1 MNTNQTADTT
11 YLDDPSLDDLLELYF
26 DPAQTPFTIAKRLRI
41 TTLALNEMLLHPH
54 IAGAIATI
62 AALNERRAPH
72 LASGTLQNLL
82 ALVNKTPAPSP
93 TATSQDVDR
102 FRRLFDST
110 RRAAELL
117 YKMHTPKPLVKA
129 AAKSSDAHPTPFT
142 AFSSPARS
150 SPSTPSAHAPA
161 AGLSSEVLSTSP
173 STSQLTHLKRQA
185 S

>member
-1 MNTNQTADTT
+1 MKTNQTAD
-11 YLDDPSLDDLLELYF
+11 DPCLDDLLELYF

-82 ALVNKTPAPSP
+82 VLVNKTPAPSP
-93 TATSQDVDR
+93 TASPQDVDR

-117 YKMHTPKPLVKA
+117 YKIHTPKPLARTPKLHTAPVE
-129 AAKSSDAHPTPFT
+129 PTRAITPILTTSEAT
-142 AFSSPARS
+142 APLDPVSN
-150 SPSTPSAHAPA
+150 THAPPPRHLRDQSPPPER
-161 AGLSSEVLSTSP
+161 LS
-173 STSQLTHLKRQA
+173 A
-185 S
+185 

>member
-1 MNTNQTADTT
+1 MDTNQTAD
-11 YLDDPSLDDLLELYF
+11 DPCLDDLLELYF

-150 SPSTPSAHAPA
+150 SPSTPSALAPA

>member
-1 MNTNQTADTT
+1 MDTNQTAG
-11 YLDDPSLDDLLELYF
+11 DPCLDDLLELYF
-26 DPAQTPFTIAKRLRI
+26 DPAHTPFTIAKRLRI

-82 ALVNKTPAPSP
+82 ALVNITPAPSP
-93 TATSQDVDR
+93 TASPQDVDR

-117 YKMHTPKPLVKA
+117 YKMHTPKPLA
-129 AAKSSDAHPTPFT
+129 RTPKLHAT
-142 AFSSPARS
+142 HTEPLQ
-150 SPSTPSAHAPA
+150 STTPA
-161 AGLSSEVLSTSP
+161 AGTALIPTSTHEPASTPFSPHTISPTLHGEQPQPCERLS
-173 STSQLTHLKRQA
+173 A
-185 S
+185 

>member
-1 MNTNQTADTT
+1 MDTNQTAD
-11 YLDDPSLDDLLELYF
+11 DPCLDDLLELYF

-41 TTLALNEMLLHPH
+41 STLALNEMLLHPH

-93 TATSQDVDR
+93 TASPQDVDR

-117 YKMHTPKPLVKA
+117 YKMHTPKPLAKP
-129 AAKSSDAHPTPFT
+129 AAKSSDAHPTPYT
-142 AFSSPARS
+142 AFSSPAPS
-150 SPSTPSAHAPA
+150 SPSTPALA
-161 AGLSSEVLSTSP
+161 AGLSSPSLSTPP
-173 STSQLTHLKRQA
+173 STPELTHPQRQA